1 MISPSTSRLLAIRS
15 RRGALMAAAL
25 MMMVVTGIVMSA
37 WVGLMATRSQQVN
50 YMAEGLKRRQSLE
63 NSKVIGRQVL
73 LQRAYGSGASQAGN
87 WDSLLVGPG
96 GLNWG
101 GVAMGAWT
109 GSVFTNSA
117 DATTSPTVFPYNP
130 TGVMSSGGSFLSRRL
145 AEGVS
150 MGLGQDE
157 FNFFGFM
164 KMSCPALRGELFTV
178 YRKPVGQNE
187 LLDVWFDNTL
197 AGHFAAWRVEGRMTI
212 RRPEDLFG
220 SSTANP
226 LQIPGR
232 CMGLVIPGD
241 PSNRLV
247 VGTSLTGTRVPP
259 STHAGVP
266 MTGGSVSGG
275 ATELWKG
282 ELNVVRNDS
291 HTSNSLWHMMEAEQA
306 AGRGD
311 YVTVDSSN
319 YSFGGANPPLYVE
332 RQIPSS
338 PLRPAQPGETVGIT
352 YPTNATP
359 LVTTAGG
366 TWNVLFVKMDDPNLP
381 HIRITAGTGTT
392 RIHQVVFRGQAPLS
406 TAFTDAGLL
415 RPLICLIVKNAG
427 DLISPVQDIRFEHQN
442 NRRWV
447 LGVKGGSVTDRLELN
462 WEGNFVLE
470 SGRRMYN
477 WRGVIVNESREMYVN
492 IKSSNNIRI
501 TGGVMTNWLF
511 KRRRSASGFARNEAW
526 DALTFTLD
534 ATPEPSGAAGP
545 KYSSLLPKDA
555 WLETY
560 VTLPMGGSVS
570 PY

>member
-1 MISPSTSRLLAIRS
+1 MGTWAGTS
-15 RRGALMAAAL
+15 
-25 MMMVVTGIVMSA
+25 
-37 WVGLMATRSQQVN
+37 
-50 YMAEGLKRRQSLE
+50 
-63 NSKVIGRQVL
+63 
-73 LQRAYGSGASQAGN
+73 
-87 WDSLLVGPG
+87 
-96 GLNWG
+96 
-101 GVAMGAWT
+101 
-109 GSVFTNSA
+109 FTNA
-117 DATTSPTVFPYNP
+117 VEATESSTVFPYNP
-130 TGVMSSGGSFLSRRL
+130 SGVMPAGGAILTRRL
-145 AEGVS
+145 VEGVA
-150 MGLGQDE
+150 MGVEQDE
-157 FNFFGFM
+157 LNLFGFM
-164 KMSCPALRGELFTV
+164 KTSCPTLRGELFTV
-178 YRKPVGQNE
+178 YRKPVGQTE

-197 AGHFAAWRVEGRMTI
+197 AGHFAAWRNEGRMVI

-232 CMGLVIPGD
+232 CTRLMIPGD
-241 PSNRLV
+241 PSNRLI
-247 VGTSLTGTRVPP
+247 VGTNLSGVKVPP
-259 STHAGVP
+259 STLAGVP
-266 MTGGSVSGG
+266 MTGGSVPGG
-275 ATELWKG
+275 AADLWKG

-291 HTSNSLWHMMEAEQA
+291 HTSNSLWHIMEAEQA
-306 AGRGD
+306 AGRGN
-311 YVTVDSSN
+311 YVDVNSSA

-332 RQIPSS
+332 RQIPNS

-359 LVTTAGG
+359 LVTSAGG

-381 HIRITAGTGTT
+381 HIRITAGAGTT

-406 TAFTDAGLL
+406 TAFTNAALL
-415 RPLICLIVKNAG
+415 RPLICLIVKNAA

-447 LGVKGGSVTDRLELN
+447 LGVKGGNVADRLELN

-477 WRGVIVNESREMYVN
+477 WRGVFVNESREMYVN
-492 IKSSNNIRI
+492 IKSGNNSRI

-526 DALTFTLD
+526 DALTFALD
-534 ATPEPSGAAGP
+534 TTPEPSGAAGP

-560 VTLPMGGSVS
+560 VSLPLTGTAS
-570 PY
+570 P